1 MNFDKFFS
9 SIWLYFLI
17 LFSSFPFFGVLR
29 GGDFE
34 DFLKV
39 FFVSFITFI
48 VVSIGLSFL
57 SRLAKENY
65 YDLIKQL
72 QEI

>member
-1 MNFDKFFS
+1 MINFFL
-9 SIWLYFLI
+9 LYGFI
-17 LFSSFPFFGVLR
+17 GVLR

-57 SRLAKENY
+57 SILAKENY
-65 YDLIKQL
+65 YELIKQL